1 MNQFK
6 YNFSDYN
13 LNPAIFITKEQF
25 EIYSQFINKL
35 RPLENIIQTYKMTQ
49 NQYTEL
55 QTVPHIIENLP
66 ILSEQGAD
74 LAIQKTIIYIMVNR
88 MFIDNCKNLM
98 VQLDDLNLNDLIK
111 SYDKTPC
118 EENLHVLRNYA
129 NHATIPI
136 SGLTTESLSSL
147 TNSELR
153 IRPTIKRK
161 DLKGHFNKHDKSIIN
176 NWSESGIEIMLEITK
191 ANTIIQKMIR
201 AIIQRFVR
209 IRITD
214 REIKQV
220 KTDKKI
226 WKDILIPQKTRGV
239 FPLPLSSDVEVAYT
253 DSLLLKLVIS
263 SIVNDVE
270 CD

>member
-13 LNPAIFITKEQF
+13 LNSAIFITKDQF
-25 EIYSQFINKL
+25 EIYSHFINKL

-55 QTVPHIIENLP
+55 RTVPHIIENLP
-66 ILSEQGAD
+66 ILSEQGSD
-74 LAIQKTIIYIMVNR
+74 LAIQKTTIYIMVNR

-98 VQLDDLNLNDLIK
+98 VQLDDLNLNDLIN

-136 SGLTTESLSSL
+136 SGLTTESS
-147 TNSELR
+147 TNSEPR

-201 AIIQRFVR
+201 DIIQRFVK

-239 FPLPLSSDVEVAYT
+239 FPLPLSSGVEVAYT

-263 SIVNDVE
+263 SIVDDVK